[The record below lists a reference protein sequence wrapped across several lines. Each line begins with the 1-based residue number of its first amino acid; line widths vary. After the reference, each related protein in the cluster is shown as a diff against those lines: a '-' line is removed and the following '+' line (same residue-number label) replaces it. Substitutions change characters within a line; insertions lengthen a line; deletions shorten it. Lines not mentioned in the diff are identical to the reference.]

1 MTAITYRKPVQPLEV
16 VLRTA
21 DGILLRVSD
30 DAVRGRGDRAPG
42 QGRKARELLR
52 ALVAYKQT
60 RK

>member
-16 VLRTA
+16 LLRTA
-21 DGILLRVSD
+21 DGILLRVSA

-42 QGRKARELLR
+42 QGRKARKLLR